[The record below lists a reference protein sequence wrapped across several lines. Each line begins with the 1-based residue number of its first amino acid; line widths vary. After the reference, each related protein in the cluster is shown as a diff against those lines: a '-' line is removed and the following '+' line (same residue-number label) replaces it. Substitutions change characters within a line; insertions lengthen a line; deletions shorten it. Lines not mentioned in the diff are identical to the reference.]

1 MSYEVFETSP
11 EGADALADDDEVSR
25 QTLVVR
31 DGDEWGLDAKVVLVE
46 GNEDAIDRAR
56 SIIDEEG
63 GGPSDRAEE
72 IKADIDSEQ
81 DSAAAGVGNLF
92 G

>member
-1 MSYEVFETSP
+1 MSYEVFETTP
-11 EGADALADDDEVSR
+11 EGADALADDDLVSR

-46 GNEDAIDRAR
+46 GNEDAIDQAR
-56 SIIDEEG
+56 SIIEEKG
-63 GGPSDRAEE
+63 GAPSENAEE

>member
-1 MSYEVFETSP
+1 MSYEVFETPP

-25 QTLVVR
+25 QTLVTR
-31 DGDEWGLDAKVVLVE
+31 DGDAWDVDDKVVLVE

-56 SIIDEEG
+56 EIVEEHG
-63 GGPSDRAEE
+63 GKVSEKADE
-72 IKADIDSEQ
+72 IKADIDAEQ
-81 DSAAAGVGNLF
+81 DSAAEGIGNIF

>member
-1 MSYEVFETSP
+1 MSYQVFETGP
-11 EGADALADDDEVSR
+11 EGADALADDDEISR

-31 DGDEWGLDAKVVLVE
+31 DGDEWGLDSKVVLVE
-46 GNEDAIDRAR
+46 GSEDAIDRAS
-56 SIIDEEG
+56 SIIEDKG
-63 GGPSDRAEE
+63 GSVSEKAEE